1 MQKLIKLAALGLAAG
16 IFLFG
21 CQKKKIVLTEITYQ
35 SDFRSAQ
42 EVARTEKKPLIV
54 EFYKTGCK
62 WCRLMDDSTFNDK
75 IIIEM
80 SEKMIFL
87 KLDAD
92 KDSTLAREYGVD
104 YYPTTI
110 LFKAD
115 GNEIDRLVGFF
126 PAADFYNEI
135 QLYIQGRETLEDYLG
150 RLQDEPRRSDYL
162 MAVAEKYRNRSDW
175 NKALSYYNRI
185 LSIGLPDNHEYA
197 QKALLQIA
205 VLNGERGDYP
215 VSLANFTDLLNRQQL
230 DSAIREDAARQMA
243 YYMAKSGDT
252 KQAIILY
259 QQYLDKYPNGE
270 FANWARDR
278 MDDLRNMPAP
288 PDSSEQTEQPAKQ
301 EK

>member
-1 MQKLIKLAALGLAAG
+1 
-16 IFLFG
+16 
-21 CQKKKIVLTEITYQ
+21 
-35 SDFRSAQ
+35 
-42 EVARTEKKPLIV
+42 V
-54 EFYKTGCK
+54 EFFKTGCQ
-62 WCRLMDDSTFNDK
+62 WCRMMDDSTFSDK

-87 KLDAD
+87 KIDAD
-92 KDSTLAREYGVD
+92 KDSVIAREYGIA
-104 YYPTTI
+104 YYPTVV
-110 LFKAD
+110 LLKSD

-126 PAADFYNEI
+126 PPSDFYNEI
-135 QLYIQGRETLEDYLG
+135 QLYLQGRETLDDYIG

-185 LSIGLPDNHEYA
+185 LSIGLPDNHEYV
-197 QKALLQIA
+197 QKALFEIA

-215 VSLANFTDLLNRQQL
+215 VSLANFTDLLNRQL
-230 DSAIREDAARQMA
+230 DTSIREDAARQMA
-243 YYMAKSGDT
+243 FYMAKSGDT
-252 KQAIILY
+252 KQAIVLY
-259 QQYLDKYPNGE
+259 QQYLDKYPNGQ

-288 PDSSEQTEQPAKQ
+288 PDSSEQKEQPAKQ